1 MSKKKVLIIFGGKSG
16 EHEVSVRSATAIEQ
30 HLDPEKYESYVLGI
44 TNDGFWNFG
53 KQIADITHGL
63 QVLAPTNQV
72 SLPHEPGSRE
82 LTVQSQK
89 GLEKQ
94 QFDVIFP
101 IIHGPNG
108 EDGKIQGFLEMANLP
123 YVGAGVLGSALAMD
137 KVLQKQLCAANDI
150 PQTKFEWFWR
160 HEWEKNQHSL
170 ISKIEKSL
178 TYPMFVKP
186 ANMGSS
192 VGINKAKN
200 QDDLIEFIEIA
211 SLYDTKILV
220 EQAIPNIL
228 EVEVSVLGNH
238 SPEASVC
245 GSIKPNTE
253 FYDYET
259 KYVTDDVISE
269 IPAKIPD
276 EDSEKIRATAI
287 NSFLTLNCIG
297 MARVDFFYQ
306 PDTRKHYL
314 NELNTLPG
322 FTSISMYP
330 KLWEATGISYRELLA
345 KLIDLAIEA
354 WQEKQQ
360 LKHTYK

>member
-1 MSKKKVLIIFGGKSG
+1 
-16 EHEVSVRSATAIEQ
+16 
-30 HLDPEKYESYVLGI
+30 
-44 TNDGFWNFG
+44 
-53 KQIADITHGL
+53 
-63 QVLAPTNQV
+63 
-72 SLPHEPGSRE
+72 
-82 LTVQSQK
+82 
-89 GLEKQ
+89 
-94 QFDVIFP
+94 
-101 IIHGPNG
+101 
-108 EDGKIQGFLEMANLP
+108 
-123 YVGAGVLGSALAMD
+123 
-137 KVLQKQLCAANDI
+137 
-150 PQTKFEWFWR
+150 
-160 HEWEKNQHSL
+160 
-170 ISKIEKSL
+170 
-178 TYPMFVKP
+178 
-186 ANMGSS
+186 MGSS

-220 EQAIPNIL
+220 EQAIPNII

-287 NSFLTLNCIG
+287 HSFLTLNCIG

-306 PDTRKHYL
+306 PETRRHYL

-345 KLIDLAIEA
+345 KLIDLAVEA